1 MRVIDSTKNMNV
13 FKATWKYFLDK
24 GAYLLLI
31 SVAPSLFIPFLL
43 SPSST
48 LYYLFEYKTI
58 NPQNF
63 GDMYRQMRALPF
75 SYWYLGLIGLALLV
89 FSIAITFGVID
100 RHMRIGEFTVSPSRV
115 KNRLNYNILTAL
127 RFGITAF
134 AAMELSNLLT
144 SVLYYLWWV
153 TFKSGATWLVFS
165 IFTLLLNQLIMLVVM
180 SWLILW
186 SPYCLHTGLKAKD
199 AIVNAVRS
207 MSGRVIRTTF
217 TLFSCVAPIELV
229 MIITGALNAG
239 VIAQFLLDVISY
251 MVVVPFYITLM
262 YTLFYDVTG
271 TERMDY
277 VRKKKDIW
285 SKK

>member
-1 MRVIDSTKNMNV
+1 
-13 FKATWKYFLDK
+13 
-24 GAYLLLI
+24 
-31 SVAPSLFIPFLL
+31 
-43 SPSST
+43 
-48 LYYLFEYKTI
+48 
-58 NPQNF
+58 
-63 GDMYRQMRALPF
+63 
-75 SYWYLGLIGLALLV
+75 
-89 FSIAITFGVID
+89 
-100 RHMRIGEFTVSPSRV
+100 
-115 KNRLNYNILTAL
+115 
-127 RFGITAF
+127 
-134 AAMELSNLLT
+134 
-144 SVLYYLWWV
+144 
-153 TFKSGATWLVFS
+153 
-165 IFTLLLNQLIMLVVM
+165 MLVVM

-285 SKK
+285 SKNNRNRKRKRAKYSPTFRRGIWNSSILYQCSFPIWDTPSRSFCGF

>member
-13 FKATWKYFLDK
+13 FKATWKYFIDK

-63 GDMYRQMRALPF
+63 GDMYLQMRSLPF

-89 FSIAITFGVID
+89 FSIAITLGVID

-153 TFKSGATWLVFS
+153 AFKSGATWLVF
-165 IFTLLLNQLIMLVVM
+165 
-180 SWLILW
+180 
-186 SPYCLHTGLKAKD
+186 PYSRC
-199 AIVNAVRS
+199 
-207 MSGRVIRTTF
+207 
-217 TLFSCVAPIELV
+217 
-229 MIITGALNAG
+229 
-239 VIAQFLLDVISY
+239 Y
-251 MVVVPFYITLM
+251 
-262 YTLFYDVTG
+262 
-271 TERMDY
+271 
-277 VRKKKDIW
+277 
-285 SKK
+285 

>member
-13 FKATWKYFLDK
+13 FKATWKYFIDK

-100 RHMRIGEFTVSPSRV
+100 RHMRIGEFTVSP
-115 KNRLNYNILTAL
+115 
-127 RFGITAF
+127 
-134 AAMELSNLLT
+134 
-144 SVLYYLWWV
+144 
-153 TFKSGATWLVFS
+153 
-165 IFTLLLNQLIMLVVM
+165 
-180 SWLILW
+180 
-186 SPYCLHTGLKAKD
+186 
-199 AIVNAVRS
+199 
-207 MSGRVIRTTF
+207 
-217 TLFSCVAPIELV
+217 
-229 MIITGALNAG
+229 
-239 VIAQFLLDVISY
+239 
-251 MVVVPFYITLM
+251 
-262 YTLFYDVTG
+262 
-271 TERMDY
+271 
-277 VRKKKDIW
+277 
-285 SKK
+285 